1 MTPGAN
7 RSLNRADGH
16 RYVFSA
22 TIIIAIAATIIA
34 SLLLAGAGIYWA
46 THASDAVSVERQAR
60 SAQHAMEMSVDELA
74 LQQETVA
81 VWDFSAAALAVPRPN
96 KSWMHD
102 NIGDWLFKVFKHD
115 EVFVLDGWNRPLYA
129 STAGQQ
135 VSLDRF
141 ALLKSDFQEV
151 LTAVR
156 GKGNVTGRHDRRRA
170 DTGLNSSV
178 RTTTRATHESH
189 LMRLDGRPAAVSAML
204 IEEVTPGWAK
214 QRNPRPVLLSV
225 RYLDAGFLAE
235 LSARQLI
242 ASARFSRSSAHS
254 SAESVV
260 SLRTEGGAHIGYLSW
275 RPELP
280 GTRILWKLLPVNLLV
295 LTFLASLMIFL
306 GRRLHGAA
314 GDLSTAE
321 ASAHHLAFHDSLTG
335 LPNRA
340 LFQLKLDELISGGG
354 EQMRFAL
361 LLLDVDEFKQINDT
375 LGHDAGD
382 ALLRTFADR
391 LKLAIRPDDLVARLG
406 GDEFA
411 LLLMGMCRADQ
422 IRHFSARLLERLSEP
437 IEYQGKLIH
446 TRASIGVSRRDG
458 AEGDHILKHADLALY
473 EAKASGRGA
482 FRLYDPAM
490 WSSMKRRGEM
500 LSVATAAL
508 EGGFVQPFYQPKVDL
523 KSGEI
528 VGFEALLR
536 CCLPHREPKAA
547 GSIAAAFEDSTLAVK
562 LSDRMIDGVIR
573 DILMWQAAGLA
584 FGHVAINAGL
594 PELRRGDFAERLL
607 GKLLAVGLAPGCIQV
622 EVTESVLLGPAI
634 GQVEAAFEQLAEAGI
649 KLALDDFGTGFASLT
664 HLKRFPIAII
674 KIDQSFIR
682 DLHIDAED
690 AAIVRAVVG
699 LGRALKI
706 QVVAE
711 GIETVMQ
718 RDFLSELGCSGGQGY
733 LFGSA
738 LPAAQI
744 VELLLQKARL
754 STLAV
759 A

>member
-22 TIIIAIAATIIA
+22 AIILAIAATIIA

-81 VWDFSAAALAVPRPN
+81 VWDLAAAALAVPRPST
-96 KSWMHD
+96 SWIHE
-102 NIGDWLFKVFKHD
+102 NIGGWLYKMFKHD
-115 EVFVLDGWNRPLYA
+115 EVFVLDGLGRPLYA
-129 STAGQQ
+129 SRDGEQ
-135 VSLDRF
+135 VPLDRF
-141 ALLKSDFQEV
+141 ASLGADFRKV
-151 LTAVR
+151 LTGVR
-156 GKGNVTGRHDRRRA
+156 GNGELAGRHDRRRA
-170 DTGLNSSV
+170 RTGPNSSV

-189 LMRLDGRPAAVSAML
+189 LMLLDGRPAAVSAML
-204 IEEVTPGWAK
+204 IEQVTPGWAR
-214 QRNPRPVLLSV
+214 QRHPRPVLLSV
-225 RYLDAGFLAE
+225 RYLDAGLLAE

-242 ASARFSRSSAHS
+242 GSPRFSRVAAHS
-254 SAESVV
+254 PAESVV
-260 SLRTEGGAHIGYLSW
+260 PLRTERGSHIGYLAW

-280 GTRILWKLLPVNLLV
+280 GTRILWKLVPVNLLV
-295 LTFLASLMIFL
+295 LTVFASLMIFL

-314 GDLSTAE
+314 RELSTAE
-321 ASAHHLAFHDSLTG
+321 ANAHHLAFHDSLTG

-340 LFQLKLDELISGGG
+340 LFQLKLDELTTGDG
-354 EQMRFAL
+354 EQKRFAL
-361 LLLDVDEFKQINDT
+361 LLLDIDEFKQINDT
-375 LGHDAGD
+375 LGHDSGD
-382 ALLRTFADR
+382 ALLRAFADR
-391 LKLAIRPDDLVARLG
+391 LKLAIRPDDVVARLG

-411 LLLMGMCRADQ
+411 VLLMGMCRADQ
-422 IRHFSARLLERLSEP
+422 INDFSARLLERLCEP
-437 IEYQGKLIH
+437 IEHQGKLIH
-446 TRASIGVSRRDG
+446 TRASIGVSRLDG
-458 AEGDHILKHADLALY
+458 TGGDHILKHADLALY
-473 EAKASGRGA
+473 AAKASGRGA

-490 WSSMKRRGEM
+490 WSAMKRRGEM

-508 EGGFVQPFYQPKVDL
+508 EGEFVQPFYQAKVDL
-523 KSGEI
+523 KSGEM

-536 CCLPHREPKAA
+536 CCLPNREPKAA
-547 GSIAAAFEDSTLAVK
+547 GCIAAAFEDSTLAVK
-562 LSDRMIDGVIR
+562 LSDRMVDGVIR
-573 DILMWQAAGLA
+573 DILKWQAADLA

-594 PELRRGDFAERLL
+594 PELRRGDFTERLL
-607 GKLLAVGLAPGCIQV
+607 GKLRAAGIAPTRIQV

-634 GQVEAAFEQLAEAGI
+634 GQVEDAFRQLAEAGI

-664 HLKRFPIAII
+664 HLKRFPIEII

-706 QVVAE
+706 EVVAE
-711 GIETVMQ
+711 GIETAMQ
-718 RDFLSELGCSGGQGY
+718 RDFLSALGCSAGQGY

-744 VELLLQKARL
+744 AELLLQRARL
-754 STLAV
+754 ARLAV

>member
-7 RSLNRADGH
+7 RPLIRADGH
-16 RYVFSA
+16 RNVFSA
-22 TIIIAIAATIIA
+22 TIIIAIAGTIIA

-81 VWDFSAAALAVPRPN
+81 VWDLAAAALAVPRPST
-96 KSWMHD
+96 SWIHD
-102 NIGDWLFKVFKHD
+102 NIGDWLYKVFKHD
-115 EVFVLDGWNRPLYA
+115 EIFVLDGFNRPLYA
-129 STAGQQ
+129 STAGEQ
-135 VSLDRF
+135 VPLDRF
-141 ALLKSDFQEV
+141 ARLDSDFQEV
-151 LTAVR
+151 LAAVR
-156 GKGNVTGRHDRRRA
+156 GKAEVTGRHDRRRA
-170 DTGLNSSV
+170 DTGANSSV

-189 LMRLDGRPAAVSAML
+189 LMLLDGRPAAVSAML
-204 IEEVTPGWAK
+204 IEEVTPGWSK
-214 QRNPRPVLLSV
+214 QRFPVPVLLSV

-242 ASARFSRSSAHS
+242 ASPRFSRSSARGP
-254 SAESVV
+254 AESVV
-260 SLRTEGGAHIGYLSW
+260 PLRTEWGSQIGYLFW

-280 GTRILWKLLPVNLLV
+280 GTRILWKLVPVNLLV
-295 LTFLASLMIFL
+295 LTVLASLMIFL

-314 GDLSTAE
+314 GELSTAE
-321 ASAHHLAFHDSLTG
+321 ANAHHLAFHDSLTG

-340 LFQLKLDELISGGG
+340 FFQLKLDELTTGPGA
-354 EQMRFAL
+354 QQRFAL

-375 LGHDAGD
+375 LGHDSGD
-382 ALLRTFADR
+382 ALLRAFADR
-391 LKLAIRPDDLVARLG
+391 LKLAIRPGDLVARLG

-411 LLLMGMCRADQ
+411 VLLMGMCRADQ
-422 IRHFSARLLERLSEP
+422 IKHFSARLLERLCEP
-437 IEYQGKLIH
+437 IEYQGKLMH
-446 TRASIGVSRRDG
+446 TRASIGVSRVDSAG
-458 AEGDHILKHADLALY
+458 GDDILKHADLALY
-473 EAKASGRGA
+473 EAKASGRGT
-482 FRLYDPAM
+482 FRIYDPAM
-490 WSSMKRRGEM
+490 WSTMRRRGEM

-508 EGGFVQPFYQPKVDL
+508 EGDFVQPFYQPKVDL
-523 KSGEI
+523 KSGEM
-528 VGFEALLR
+528 VGLEALLR
-536 CCLPHREPKAA
+536 CCLPNREPKAA

-562 LSDRMIDGVIR
+562 LSDRMVDGVIR
-573 DILMWQAAGLA
+573 DILKWQAADLA

-607 GKLLAVGLAPGCIQV
+607 GKLHAARLAPACIQV

-634 GQVEAAFEQLAEAGI
+634 GQVEDAFQQLAEVGI

-664 HLKRFPIAII
+664 HLKRFPIEII

-690 AAIVRAVVG
+690 AAIVRAVVS

-706 QVVAE
+706 EVVAE
-711 GIETVMQ
+711 GIETAMQ
-718 RDFLSELGCSGGQGY
+718 RDFLSALGCTAGQGY

-744 VELLLQKARL
+744 ADLLLQKARL
-754 STLAV
+754 TRLAI